1 MTRFYPD
8 QAVAIGSPEDTTWKV
23 LTEIAAERQHQVAI
37 GYSTISDDAY
47 VDRELARA
55 SGAYALNAAAQ
66 KAGSLYW
73 PWPGHTW
80 QPAEPRRDL
89 VRAAALAIAEIE
101 RIDRAAL
108 ASVVASPEIVL

>member
-23 LTEIAAERQHQVAI
+23 VMEVAAERLRQPAI
-37 GYSTISDDAY
+37 GYSIISDDAY

-55 SGAYALNAAAQ
+55 SGAYALNAARQ
-66 KAGSLYW
+66 NAGSLYW

-80 QPAEPRRDL
+80 QPADPRRDL

-101 RIDRAAL
+101 RLDRAAL
-108 ASVVASPEIVL
+108 ASAVAAPGVAP